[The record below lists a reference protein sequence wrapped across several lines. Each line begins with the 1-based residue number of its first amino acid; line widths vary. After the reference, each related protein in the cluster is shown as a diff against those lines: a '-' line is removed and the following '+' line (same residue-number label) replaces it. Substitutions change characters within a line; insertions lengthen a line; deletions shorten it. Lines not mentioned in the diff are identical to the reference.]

1 VQLGESG
8 NQGLGILDELDGS
21 QVALVLVRLVSTR
34 GQEER

>member
-8 NQGLGILDELDGS
+8 NQRLGILDELDGS
-21 QVALVLVRLVSTR
+21 QVALVLVHLVSTR